1 MSSECG
7 KTSTDRE
14 SNDIEQQ
21 KRQYEEEKRFDTQ

>member
-1 MSSECG
+1 MSSECE